1 MGAADSLAMMS
12 SEIFAVLADPTRRAL
27 LVALSTGERAVG
39 DLVEEVGASQPTV
52 SKHLRILREAGLVE
66 QRADG
71 QRRLY
76 RVNSAGLAPIRQWLQ
91 QFAALP
97 AADQVDQSDSDPV
110 QTRVVPRQSSAVS
123 GQTGAVS
130 DQPGAV
136 SSQTDSVP
144 REAEAGPSKVVHHPD
159 GAPHT
164 PSVPVLDPH
173 VVLQSDEQPR
183 SRGLLAQVLRR
194 RRGRSG

>member
-1 MGAADSLAMMS
+1 MMS

-27 LVALSTGERAVG
+27 LVALSTGERPVG

-52 SKHLRILREAGLVE
+52 SKHLRILREAALVE

-76 RVNSAGLAPIRQWLQ
+76 RVNAAGLEPIRQWLQ
-91 QFAALP
+91 QFAALT
-97 AADQVDQSDSDPV
+97 AADQVNQTGSNPV
-110 QTRVVPRQSSAVS
+110 QTRVVPRPSSAVS
-123 GQTGAVS
+123 GQRGALS
-130 DQPGAV
+130 DQTG
-136 SSQTDSVP
+136 SVP
-144 REAEAGPSKVVHHPD
+144 REAEAGPSKVVLQPD

>member
-1 MGAADSLAMMS
+1 MADSLAVMS

-27 LVALSTGERAVG
+27 LVALSTGERPVG

-76 RVNSAGLAPIRQWLQ
+76 RVNSAGLAPIRQWLH

-97 AADQVDQSDSDPV
+97 AADQVDQSGSDPV
-110 QTRVVPRQSSAVS
+110 QTWVVPRQSS
-123 GQTGAVS
+123 
-130 DQPGAV
+130 AV

-144 REAEAGPSKVVHHPD
+144 REAEAGPSKVVLHPD